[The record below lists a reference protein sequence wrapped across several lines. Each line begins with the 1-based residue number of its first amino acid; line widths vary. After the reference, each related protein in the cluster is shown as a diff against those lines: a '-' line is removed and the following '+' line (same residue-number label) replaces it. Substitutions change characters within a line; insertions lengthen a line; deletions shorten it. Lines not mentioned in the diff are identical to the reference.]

1 MTVLSPPLPK
11 IFFGMLFEKY
21 LHFRTYCDYQLENQA
36 VSIFSVIFLEK
47 LWKSWNFV
55 RNLGLWNLK
64 KKYHGSVN
72 FCSIF
77 EKMVLMCSKNEEDYI
92 YVPQIFIH
100 HQLKVGGASLWCFI
114 KKNPPKKRK
123 KRDFSNFLTVLPPPK
138 IIFGMLFRK

>member
-1 MTVLSPPLPK
+1 M
-11 IFFGMLFEKY
+11 
-21 LHFRTYCDYQLENQA
+21 
-36 VSIFSVIFLEK
+36 
-47 LWKSWNFV
+47 

-100 HQLKVGGASLWCFI
+100 HQLKVGGGGVGGIESIL
-114 KKNPPKKRK
+114 KEG
-123 KRDFSNFLTVLPPPK
+123 
-138 IIFGMLFRK
+138 IFCSIWNDI